1 MENKILAN
9 VGGTPIYE
17 SDVEEFISSLGQ
29 RADAYRNAEGRK
41 VVLSQLID
49 SKLLLLDARRNLLEG
64 EPAFR
69 KELARLKD
77 NLLVNYAADKVI
89 SAVSAPTEDEMRK
102 YYDENTERFAGEAT
116 VNASHI
122 LVDTEE
128 RAREIYADIAAGKI
142 SFEDAAKEHS
152 SCPSGQAGG
161 SLGEFGRGQM
171 VPEFEEAAF
180 AMQIGEITAEPVKT
194 QFGYHLIKLNGKKD
208 AEAAPYE
215 QVKDAIKKMLHT
227 EKQKKAFESKI
238 NQLKI
243 MYPVDMTI

>member
-17 SDVEEFISSLGQ
+17 SEVEEFISSLGQ

-41 VVLSQLID
+41 IVLSQLID
-49 SKLLLLDARRNLLEG
+49 SKLLLLDAKRNLLEG
-64 EPAFR
+64 EPKFR
-69 KELARLKD
+69 QELARLKD

-89 SAVSAPTEDEMRK
+89 SAVAAPADAEIQK
-102 YYDENTERFAGEAT
+102 YYEENAERFAGEAT

-128 RAREIYADIAAGKI
+128 RAREIYADIAAGKV
-142 SFEDAAKEHS
+142 SFEDAAKENS

-161 SLGEFGRGQM
+161 NLGEFGRGQM

-180 AMQIGEITAEPVKT
+180 AMQVGEVTSEPVKT
-194 QFGYHLIKLNGKKD
+194 QFGYHLIKLNAKKD
-208 AEAAPYE
+208 AEPAPFE
-215 QVKDAIKKMLHT
+215 QVKDSIKKMLHT

-243 MYPVDMTI
+243 MYPVDMNI